1 MKRDMELIRTIL
13 LRVEEDPKFDG
24 SFQGVDAISLRIT
37 DQPEAEV
44 RYQLVLLVEAG
55 FLIGNVKLANT
66 NLPVFGPIV
75 VARLTWQGHEF
86 LDDIRDPQIWGKT
99 KERAKAVASVG
110 FGFLWEIAKAE
121 IKTKLGLP

>member
-1 MKRDMELIRTIL
+1 MGHSK
-13 LRVEEDPKFDG
+13 
-24 SFQGVDAISLRIT
+24 SVDAASLEFT

-55 FLIGNVKLANT
+55 FLNGQITLPNS
-66 NLPVFGPIV
+66 NLPIFGPIA

-86 LDDIRDPQIWGKT
+86 LDDIRDPQIWSKT

-110 FGFLWEIAKAE
+110 IGFLWEIAKAE
-121 IKTKLGLP
+121 IKKKLGLS